1 MYECLKLNGI
11 TEPNFGADY
20 CEYKFFQPK
29 DIATKYGCL
38 LNKGVAKN
46 SNQCIEQYEF
56 DNDKNARDSCLS
68 GFSIP
73 AASTICE

>member
-46 SNQCIEQYEF
+46 SN
-56 DNDKNARDSCLS
+56 
-68 GFSIP
+68 
-73 AASTICE
+73 